1 MLIEAINIEQFVA
14 WFLTTPPRMLRPKF
28 PVKHETYPFGGPIW
42 Q

>member
-14 WFLTTPPRMLRPKF
+14 WFLTTPRMLRPKF